1 MKRAT
6 MKKSIIFFICLIII
20 CLLSVF
26 LFRSL
31 KPEKEVIH
39 EIRNKNHV
47 VSIEKIL
54 TNATSANYIQFFVDG
69 KRIRNYKESQ
79 IKIKGVEC
87 NDSNLFVTYE
97 LFDDGKDSIVRDS
110 IL

>member
-1 MKRAT
+1 
-6 MKKSIIFFICLIII
+6 MKKSFIYLICLIII
-20 CLLSVF
+20 FCLLSVF
-26 LFRSL
+26 IFRSL

-87 NDSNLFVTYE
+87 NDSNIFVTYE